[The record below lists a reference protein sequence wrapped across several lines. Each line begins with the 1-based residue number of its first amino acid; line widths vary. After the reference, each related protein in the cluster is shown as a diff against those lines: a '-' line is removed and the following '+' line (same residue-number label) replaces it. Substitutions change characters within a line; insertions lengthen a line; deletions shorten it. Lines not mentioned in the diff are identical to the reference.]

1 MRTDRLAFVMIAACA
16 VALCASA
23 HPVKAEN
30 SLVLGSQWWTQTA
43 NDAKYQEFRDVARG
57 PFVEALSFETMNG
70 RNTYSLST
78 VNALQGDQAWKAM
91 WAWGSK
97 LDVRVGYIQTP
108 HRFSHISKSPFTE
121 VRPGVFVLPDS
132 LQALMQ
138 RSSAAQQVNIINTM
152 MAAAGRLP
160 LEFQTN
166 VSSARVKV
174 RPKAGWTF
182 EANGRQT
189 SRTGRK
195 AYGAFI
201 GTSPGNPMV
210 ELAEPIE
217 QTMTDADVRANY
229 SDARLSVQAVGSM
242 SLFDN
247 HYEALTW
254 DNLRRV
260 TDLASG
266 TGAGPARGQLAL
278 APDNTE
284 IRGSVAVGVKLP
296 KKHVFTGTVGMA
308 RITQDQD
315 WLPVT
320 VNQALRPDTIA
331 MPGTNTDGKATVLN
345 LDARLTSMAMD
356 HVRGTVRFHSD
367 KYDNQTPEWTFNR
380 TVNGDVAVVG
390 PFTNKPF
397 SNDNWVAGLDL
408 DSDVN
413 PMVSVGVTAEYRVRG
428 RDHREVEEDKETVFG
443 GRARVRPM
451 PGLSLDGKVRYGSR
465 ELDHF
470 LEHDYQSSPGVWFEQ
485 PELRR
490 YDVANRKQLLAQGGL
505 AWMPMEKF
513 DVAVQY
519 SHLDNEYDELEYGL
533 IEDKSG
539 VLSAQGTFHATP
551 KLDLRGG
558 YGFSQTKTLQESEQ
572 GLSGTVP
579 VDAASDSLRWSLDQT
594 DENVFVSAGFDFWV
608 LPQKFSIVGDYE
620 FSRDFVTF
628 DLTAGPGFYSTFLA
642 ASNRFGG
649 DVPNTLYRRHD
660 VVLEGRYQLMK
671 STQLTCR
678 YGWQE
683 FDAIDFAAKD
693 LALVAP
699 NAAAVYLGDFYQ
711 DYRAH
716 RVALLVKHS
725 F

>member
-23 HPVKAEN
+23 RPAMAEG

-43 NDAKYQEFRDVARG
+43 DDAKYQEFRDVARG
-57 PFVEALSFETMNG
+57 PFVESLTYGQMNG
-70 RNTYSLST
+70 RNTYVLSA
-78 VNALQGDQAWKAM
+78 VNAAQGDQAWKGM

-97 LDVRVGYIQTP
+97 LNVRVGYIETP
-108 HRFSHISKSPFTE
+108 HRFSLISKSPFTE
-121 VRPGVFVLPDS
+121 VSPGVFVLPDS

-138 RSSAAQQVNIINTM
+138 RSSTTQQTNIINNL
-152 MAAAGRLP
+152 MASAGRLP
-160 LEFQTN
+160 LEFQTH
-166 VSSARVKV
+166 VSTARVRV

-189 SRTGRK
+189 SRAGRK

-210 ELAEPIE
+210 ELAEPID

-229 SDARLSVQAVGSM
+229 SDARMTVQAVGSM
-242 SLFDN
+242 STFDN
-247 HYEALTW
+247 HHEALRW

-284 IRGSVAVGVKLP
+284 VRGSIAVGVKLP
-296 KKHVFTGTVGMA
+296 KKHVFSGTVA
-308 RITQDQD
+308 VAQISQDQD

-320 VNQALRPDTIA
+320 INAALRPDTLV
-331 MPGTNTDGKATVLN
+331 MPGTNTDGKATVVN

-356 HVRGTVRFHSD
+356 HLRGTVRFHSD

-390 PFTNKPF
+390 PFSTKPF
-397 SNDNWVAGLDL
+397 GNDNWVAGLDL
-408 DSDVN
+408 DTDVN
-413 PMVSVGVTAEYRVRG
+413 PRVSVGVTAEYRTRN
-428 RDHREVEEDKETVFG
+428 RTHREIDKDKETVFG

-451 PGLSLDGKVRYGSR
+451 DGLSLDGKVRYGTR
-465 ELDHF
+465 ELDSF
-470 LEHDYQSSPGVWFEQ
+470 LEEDYESAPGVWMEQ

-505 AWMPMEKF
+505 SWMPMEKL
-513 DVAVQY
+513 DLAVNY
-519 SHLDNEYDELEYGL
+519 THLSNEYPDQEFGLTDE
-533 IEDKSG
+533 KSG
-539 VLSAQGTFHATP
+539 VFSGQGTFHATP

-558 YGFSQTKTLQESEQ
+558 YGFSQIKAKQESKQ
-572 GLSGTVP
+572 GLGAGIMT
-579 VDAASDSLRWSLDQT
+579 DALSDSLRWSLDQT
-594 DENVFVSAGFDFWV
+594 DENVFVSAGFEFWV
-608 LPQKFSIVGDYE
+608 TPQKFSIVGDYE

-628 DLTAGPGFYSTFLA
+628 DLWAAPGFYSAGLA

-660 VVLEGRYQLMK
+660 VVLEARYQLMK
-671 STQLTCR
+671 STQITGR

-699 NAAAVYLGDFYQ
+699 SAAAVYLGDFYQ

-716 RVALLVKHS
+716 RVALLLKHT